1 MAGPWER
8 YSAPQA
14 PAESGPWSQFNQP
27 AEETGRGGGF
37 LPFLYRGAA
46 SILGAPV
53 DIANAVL
60 GMDPKYLPFGVGRA
74 ASAAGARP
82 ATVSEAPVGGSA
94 SIEALLAKYGRAIGE
109 PMVPEVGQ
117 QAETGPEYIGRS
129 VGETAG
135 MLIPGY
141 GAARALAPTSRSVM
155 SRIGGQEAAVSI
167 PAAPASLPSRIAG
180 QVADAPV
187 RAPLATLAGEMAS
200 GAGAGAGRYM
210 AEQAYPG
217 SEVAGTYGELAGGLT
232 PSLAAMLAKYG
243 PTGLMYRGARA
254 SLTPFTEAGAEVR
267 AGRRLGSLVPEP
279 DVAARAAE
287 APSISELTPA
297 QRTQDVRLLALEK
310 AVADK
315 DPAMAKTLI
324 DRAAAAQ
331 TTLIEEAA
339 KLGGDPAQARAFFTA
354 RRDRLDNSL
363 EAVVSQARNR
373 AQERVATLDPGTS
386 REDASRV
393 VRQEFDKA
401 YDAARRQEDNL
412 WRSLP
417 ADVEIDTAPL
427 FSRFDELVANTPRTQ
442 QQDIPDYAR
451 QFLQADKQGNRALRG
466 METPAELQGFRGEL
480 LAIERKAR
488 DAGDRNQAR
497 LARELADATLGT
509 MNSLPDVSGPYAV
522 ARDFSRKINQ
532 TFREGPAGLLTDT
545 TSGAPSIPAEMTL
558 TRLIGPGGVKG
569 GVAERSLMAATGDS
583 APTKEAVQDYLTRT
597 LRDRV
602 VTSEGRIKPEAAT
615 SWMRQNEALLNQYPD
630 VRKYLDDALAAQ
642 KRADDLAKVQTV
654 IGREALSPSE
664 SPMGRFLGGDPADA
678 VARIFKAENPAEVAV
693 SLRRSADRDTSGK
706 ALSGLRGAFVTDL
719 LAQARTPTPE
729 GEVFRGSVILD
740 NLRNPQQRAAYEA
753 VFKPDEMKRL
763 DQIANEFMALERTRG
778 PLPSVGGVVDDTPS
792 KILDYLGR
800 VAGARIG
807 AAMGGNGMAGSLQA
821 ASMGSARA
829 RDWMRS
835 LTGDRAE
842 KLITRSITDPEL
854 FADLMRQTTNPRLQD
869 QGIKKLQAWL
879 AGPAGRELFDEE
891 SAQPQNP
898 QSDVQNI
905 YSFIMN
911 PEAKLPDVQR
921 LINSPAMRTRV
932 EGIFE
937 SPARSDLFVSALN
950 REAQLFHKANERGG
964 QGSGIVNWDRSLT
977 NLVAQ
982 AIRNG
987 EIDDRYA
994 TRINGL
1000 LRSSDPREVAAAVR
1014 ILEDLSRRQPQ

>member
-27 AEETGRGGGF
+27 AEETGRGGG
-37 LPFLYRGAA
+37 LAPFLWRSAA
-46 SILGAPV
+46 RFLGAPV

-60 GMDPKYLPFGVGRA
+60 GMDPKYLPFGVGQA
-74 ASAAGARP
+74 AAAAGVRP
-82 ATVSEAPVGGSA
+82 TTVSEAPIGGSA
-94 SIEALLAKYGRAIGE
+94 SIEELLAKYGRAVGV
-109 PMVPEVGQ
+109 PMVPEPNQ
-117 QAETGPEYIGRS
+117 EPQTGPEYIGRG
-129 VGETAG
+129 VGEAIG

-141 GAARALAPTSRSVM
+141 GLARMAAPTARSVL
-155 SRIGGQEAAVSI
+155 SRIGGEQTAVTI

-187 RAPLATLAGEMAS
+187 RAPLSTIAGEVAS
-200 GAGAGAGRYM
+200 GAGGGAGRYI
-210 AEQAYPG
+210 AEQTYPG
-217 SEVAGTYGELAGGLT
+217 SEVAGTYGELAGGFT

-243 PTGLMYRGARA
+243 PTGMLYRGARA
-254 SLTPFTEAGAEVR
+254 GLTPFTEAGAEVR
-267 AGRRLGSLVPEP
+267 AGRRLGSLVAEP

-287 APSISELTPA
+287 GPSISELTPA

-331 TTLIEEAA
+331 TTLLEETA

-354 RRDRLDNSL
+354 RRDRLDNAL

-401 YDAARRQEDNL
+401 YDAARRQENEL

-451 QFLQADKQGNRALRG
+451 RFLQADKQGNRGLRG

-497 LARELADATLGT
+497 LARELADATLDT

-532 TFREGPAGLLTDT
+532 TFREGPASLLTDT

-583 APTKEAVQDYLTRT
+583 APTREAVQDYLTRT

-630 VRKYLDDALAAQ
+630 VRKYLDDALATQ

-654 IGREALSPSE
+654 IGREVLSPSE

-706 ALSGLRGAFVTDL
+706 ALSGLRGAFVSDL

-753 VFKPDEMKRL
+753 VFNPDEMKRL

-778 PLPSVGGVVDDTPS
+778 QLPSVGGVVDDTPS

-829 RDWMRS
+829 RDWIRS

>member
-53 DIANAVL
+53 DIANLALGAV
-60 GMDPKYLPFGVGRA
+60 GLP
-74 ASAAGARP
+74 
-82 ATVSEAPVGGSA
+82 VSEKPFGGSA
-94 SIEALLAKYGRAIGE
+94 SIESGLARYGRAVGA
-109 PMVPEVGQ
+109 PMVPETDQ
-117 QAETGPEYIGRS
+117 KAETGLEYIGRG

-141 GAARALAPTSRSVM
+141 GAARFAATSARPLVA
-155 SRIGGQEAAVSI
+155 RIGQ
-167 PAAPASLPSRIAG
+167 
-180 QVADAPV
+180 QVAEAPV

-200 GAGAGAGRYM
+200 GAGAGAGRYV
-210 AEQAYPG
+210 AEQNFPG
-217 SEVAGTYGELAGGLT
+217 SEVAGTYGELAGGFT

-243 PTGLMYRGARA
+243 PTGMLYRGARA
-254 SLTPFTEAGAEVR
+254 GLTPFTEAGAEVR
-267 AGRRLGSLVPEP
+267 AGRRLGSLVAEP

-331 TTLIEEAA
+331 TTLLEEAA

-354 RRDRLDNSL
+354 RRDRLDNAL

-401 YDAARRQEDNL
+401 YDAARRQENEL

-417 ADVEIDTAPL
+417 SDVEIDTAPL

-451 QFLQADKQGNRALRG
+451 RFLQADKQGKRGLRG

-497 LARELADATLGT
+497 LARELADATLDT

-532 TFREGPAGLLTDT
+532 TFREGPASLLTDT

-569 GVAERSLMAATGDS
+569 GVAERSLMGATGDS
-583 APTKEAVQDYLTRT
+583 APTREAVQDYLTRT

-654 IGREALSPSE
+654 IGREVLSPSE

-753 VFKPDEMKRL
+753 VFNPDEMKRL
-763 DQIANEFMALERTRG
+763 DQIANEFMALERARDRG
-778 PLPSVGGVVDDTPS
+778 SLPSIGGVVDDTPS

-1000 LRSSDPREVAAAVR
+1000 LRSSEPREVAAAVR

>member
-1 MAGPWER
+1 
-8 YSAPQA
+8 
-14 PAESGPWSQFNQP
+14 
-27 AEETGRGGGF
+27 
-37 LPFLYRGAA
+37 
-46 SILGAPV
+46 
-53 DIANAVL
+53 
-60 GMDPKYLPFGVGRA
+60 
-74 ASAAGARP
+74 
-82 ATVSEAPVGGSA
+82 
-94 SIEALLAKYGRAIGE
+94 
-109 PMVPEVGQ
+109 
-117 QAETGPEYIGRS
+117 
-129 VGETAG
+129 
-135 MLIPGY
+135 
-141 GAARALAPTSRSVM
+141 
-155 SRIGGQEAAVSI
+155 
-167 PAAPASLPSRIAG
+167 
-180 QVADAPV
+180 
-187 RAPLATLAGEMAS
+187 
-200 GAGAGAGRYM
+200 
-210 AEQAYPG
+210 
-217 SEVAGTYGELAGGLT
+217 
-232 PSLAAMLAKYG
+232 MLAKYG
-243 PTGLMYRGARA
+243 PTGMLYRGARA
-254 SLTPFTEAGAEVR
+254 GLTPFTEAGAEVR
-267 AGRRLGSLVPEP
+267 AGRRLGSLVAEP

-287 APSISELTPA
+287 GPSISELTPA

-331 TTLIEEAA
+331 TTLLEEAA

-354 RRDRLDNSL
+354 RRDRLDNAL

-401 YDAARRQEDNL
+401 YDAARRQENEL

-417 ADVEIDTAPL
+417 SDVEIDTAPL

-451 QFLQADKQGNRALRG
+451 RFLQADKQGNRGLRG

-497 LARELADATLGT
+497 LARELADATLDA

-532 TFREGPAGLLTDT
+532 TFREGPASLLTDT

-583 APTKEAVQDYLTRT
+583 APTREAVQDYLTRT
-597 LRDRV
+597 LRDLV
-602 VTSEGRIKPEAAT
+602 VTSGGRIKPEAAT
-615 SWMRQNEALLNQYPD
+615 SWMRKNEALLNQYPD

-654 IGREALSPSE
+654 IGREMLSPSE

-706 ALSGLRGAFVTDL
+706 ALSGLRGAFVSDL

-753 VFKPDEMKRL
+753 VFNPDEMKRL
-763 DQIANEFMALERTRG
+763 DQIANEFMALERARDRG
-778 PLPSVGGVVDDTPS
+778 SLPSIGGVVDDTPS

-879 AGPAGRELFDEE
+879 AGPAGRELFEEE

>member
-8 YSAPQA
+8 YSAPQT

-53 DIANAVL
+53 DIANLALGAV
-60 GMDPKYLPFGVGRA
+60 GLP
-74 ASAAGARP
+74 
-82 ATVSEAPVGGSA
+82 VSEKPFGGSA
-94 SIEALLAKYGRAIGE
+94 SIESGLARYGRAVGA
-109 PMVPEVGQ
+109 PMVPEEDQ
-117 QAETGPEYIGRS
+117 KAETGAEYIGRG

-141 GAARALAPTSRSVM
+141 GAARLAATSARPLV
-155 SRIGGQEAAVSI
+155 A
-167 PAAPASLPSRIAG
+167 RIAQ

-187 RAPLATLAGEMAS
+187 RAPLTTLAGEMAS

-451 QFLQADKQGNRALRG
+451 RFLQADKQGNRSLRG

-497 LARELADATLGT
+497 LARELADATLDT

-654 IGREALSPSE
+654 IGREVLSPSE